1 MSSLGLGSSK
11 KGSRVADSSMMTRN
25 IRQTANSSS
34 VKNETLTLGNLG
46 IPSFRVPAVQ
56 TIQTIYKGLTPAD
69 MNSLNSAS
77 LVAKYIRNY
86 APEPLY
92 ASSYAIPDFTIP
104 NVTYVSGDGTSP
116 YVVTYLGQTYTA
128 VGTDIYSTRP
138 PQCVFLRTTTTPD
151 TGVPQWNTVAGYDGV
166 TGIATGVTTT
176 TVGET
181 TVDGEYLQITA
192 PTAFIL
198 TSYTLLPGFH
208 GSIPDNWIV
217 AGSNDGGDTFTLV
230 DTQTQTDQWILFVD
244 QEHDNVYI
252 SLSFSLPLNT
262 ASYTTYRIIFTRVS
276 PGTGSV
282 GITTWNLFK
291 NIQIN

>member
-34 VKNETLTLGNLG
+34 VKNEISTLGNLG

-69 MNSLNSAS
+69 MNALNSAS

-104 NVTYVSGDGTSP
+104 NVTYVSGDGQTTP
-116 YVVTYLGQTYTA
+116 YVVTYNGETYIA
-128 VGTDIYSTRP
+128 NGGSVGAGSEF
-138 PQCVFLRTTTTPD
+138 QNVFLRA
-151 TGVPQWNTVAGYDGV
+151 VVAIPGAPKYVSGADYDSG
-166 TGIATGVTTT
+166 TGIATNSLSTVVSGVT
-176 TVGET
+176 VQGAWLE
-181 TVDGEYLQITA
+181 ITA
-192 PTAFIL
+192 PSAFIL
-198 TSYTLLPGFH
+198 TSYNLLWLNDVTA
-208 GSIPDNWIV
+208 SVPDDWVI
-217 AGSNDGGDTFTLV
+217 AGSTDGGTTFTLV
-230 DTQTQTDQWILFVD
+230 DTQTGQVATFTANGLY
-244 QEHDNVYI
+244 NI
-252 SLSFSLPLNT
+252 SSWSLPFNT
-262 ASYTTYRIIFTRVS
+262 AAYTTYRIVISKVS
-276 PGTGSV
+276 AGTDVV
-282 GITTWNLFK
+282 GIGSWNLFK